1 MRYTTLAV
9 AAFFILIAAA
19 CTRIDQAPTPTESTS
34 AIPTETTGVAAT
46 PVTSPTAT
54 ATPAPTPD
62 VPMDRIATIP
72 WVADGLTAQERF
84 AADALHTI
92 ADASEAAFWEL
103 IGKLWLSDGLV
114 LEERL
119 ALYGLRDIA
128 NSYGPHATDVLRHV
142 VAMPFMETIEDD
154 DSSALSTIAM
164 MAGGSPEIAAQQIL
178 SSEPLVDITD
188 EMTRGVAVRYMDPA
202 VAEFIRGMSWFQDG
216 VTFGAEDLHA
226 VHFYLLAKESPELF
240 DELAA
245 KPWIGETSI
254 ASRQIIKLFAELSG
268 GSGGDPLSALTIAR
282 MTTMEKGGTQA
293 QVILEELARIHR
305 REDGWLA
312 NVLAHPG
319 IETDV
324 TVGNLGKVVIAD
336 LEFESPTLAQGLW
349 GYEWAIDAITSE
361 ETNLISILRLARS
374 DFPEL
379 DAIVI
384 NKGWIQGEIDRDHTR
399 FLRTIVKMKEENHP
413 LLETIVEASW
423 LNADIESNVDDAVRG
438 LIEASELGENAVD
451 ILLDVANEAEDARTA
466 RWAVTSLGRVEW
478 PQIEDLIKV
487 TSLPWV
493 EDGVSEEEADVL
505 WEISFIP
512 NAVPQYVDD
521 TLSLEWIQDDISPR
535 EEKGLDAL
543 VSIAIVSQ
551 NISVQGED
559 YANAYGA
566 LINKPW
572 VRDGMNQAEI
582 DAVEQLRAVGFR
594 AERDGD
600 QLLRKLLAMPFLA
613 QIQGTELQLLEEL
626 GRLLADDDQR
636 DRLIALFSGSSNI
649 PQIDDVFDAN
659 DLHALLEQ

>member
-9 AAFFILIAAA
+9 AAFFILIAVA
-19 CTRIDQAPTPTESTS
+19 CTRIDQTPRPTDTLVATTS
-34 AIPTETTGVAAT
+34 AIPTEMSGSA
-46 PVTSPTAT
+46 

-103 IGKLWLSDGLV
+103 IGKSWLSDGLV

-128 NSYGPHATDVLRHV
+128 NSYGPHAADVLRHIV
-142 VAMPFMETIEDD
+142 VMPFMETIEDD

-254 ASRQIIKLFAELSG
+254 ASRQIIKLFAELSAMK
-268 GSGGDPLSALTIAR
+268 SGDPISALAIAR
-282 MTTMEKGGTQA
+282 MTTMERGGSEA
-293 QVILEELARIHR
+293 QSVVEELTRIHR

-312 NVLAHPG
+312 NILAHPG

-336 LEFESPTLAQGLW
+336 LEFESPTLTHGLW
-349 GYEWAIDAITSE
+349 DYSWAIDAVTPE
-361 ETNLISILRLARS
+361 ERNLIHILRAARP

-379 DAIVI
+379 DSIVI
-384 NKGWIQGEIDRDHTR
+384 DKGWIQGHWVQGEISRDHTR
-399 FLRTIVKMKEENHP
+399 FLKTIVKMKEENHP

-535 EEKGLDAL
+535 EDYALGAL
-543 VSIAIVSQ
+543 VSIAIGSRH
-551 NISVQGED
+551 ISVQGED

-600 QLLRKLLAMPFLA
+600 QLLRRLLAMPFLA
-613 QIQGTELQLLEEL
+613 SVQGTELQLLEEV
-626 GRLLADDDQR
+626 GRLLSDDDQR
-636 DRLIALFSGSSNI
+636 DPVIDLFINSPDI
-649 PQIDDVFDAN
+649 PQIDDGFNAD
-659 DLHALLEQ
+659 DLRALLE

>member
-1 MRYTTLAV
+1 MRHTTLAV
-9 AAFFILIAAA
+9 AVFFILIAAA
-19 CTRIDQAPTPTESTS
+19 CTRIDQAPTPTGPTPV
-34 AIPTETTGVAAT
+34 IPTETAVVA
-46 PVTSPTAT
+46 
-54 ATPAPTPD
+54 ATPAPTPH

-72 WVADGLTAQERF
+72 WVADGLTAQEEF
-84 AADALHTI
+84 ATDALHTI

-103 IGKLWLSDGLV
+103 IGKSWLSDQLV

-119 ALYGLRDIA
+119 ALYELRDIA
-128 NSYGPHATDVLRHV
+128 NSYGPHATDVLRHIV
-142 VAMPFMETIEDD
+142 VMPFMETIEDD

-164 MAGGSPEIAAQQIL
+164 MAGESPEIAAQQIL

-226 VHFYLLAKESPELF
+226 IHFYLLARESPELF

-268 GSGGDPLSALTIAR
+268 GSGGDRVSALTIAR

-319 IETDV
+319 IDSDV
-324 TVGNLGKVVIAD
+324 SVDNLGKVFIAD
-336 LEFESPTLAQGLW
+336 LEFESPTLAHALW
-349 GYEWAIDAITSE
+349 DYDWAIDAVTSE
-361 ETNLISILRLARS
+361 ERYLIRILRLARP

-466 RWAVTSLGRVEW
+466 RWAVTSLGRAEW
-478 PQIEDLIKV
+478 PRIEDLIQV
-487 TSLPWV
+487 TSFPWV
-493 EDGVSEEEADVL
+493 EDGVSREEADVL
-505 WEISFIP
+505 WTVGFIP
-512 NAVPQYVDD
+512 RDVPQYIDD
-521 TLSLEWIQDDISPR
+521 TLSLEWIRDDLTPK
-535 EEKGLDAL
+535 EAHGLDAL
-543 VSIAIVSQ
+543 VGIAIVNQ
-551 NISVQGED
+551 YNRAQGED
-559 YANAYGA
+559 YVHAYGV

-582 DAVEQLRAVGFR
+582 DVVNKLWQAGNAARAQ
-594 AERDGD
+594 GD
-600 QLLRKLLAMPFLA
+600 QLLKRLLEMPFLT
-613 QIQGTELQLLEEL
+613 QIQGTELQLLQEL
-626 GRLLADDDQR
+626 SRLLSDDDQR
-636 DRLIALFSGSSNI
+636 DPVIDLFINSPDI
-649 PQIDDVFDAN
+649 PQIDDGFNAD
-659 DLHALLEQ
+659 DLHALLE

>member
-19 CTRIDQAPTPTESTS
+19 CTRIDQAPAPTESTS
-34 AIPTETTGVAAT
+34 GIPTETTGVAAT

-54 ATPAPTPD
+54 STPAPTPH

-84 AADALHTI
+84 AADALDTI

-103 IGKLWLSDGLV
+103 IGKSWLSDGLV
-114 LEERL
+114 LKERL

-128 NSYGPHATDVLRHV
+128 NSYGPHATDVLRLV

-164 MAGGSPEIAAQQIL
+164 MAGESPEIAAQQIL

-282 MTTMEKGGTQA
+282 MTTMEKGGTEA

-305 REDGWLA
+305 RVDGWLA
-312 NVLAHPG
+312 KVLAHPG
-319 IETDV
+319 IDSDV
-324 TVGNLGKVVIAD
+324 SVDNLGKVFIAD
-336 LEFESPTLAQGLW
+336 LEFESPTLAHALW
-349 GYEWAIDAITSE
+349 NYDWAIDAVTSE
-361 ETNLISILRLARS
+361 ERNLIRILRLARP
-374 DFPEL
+374 DFAEL
-379 DAIVI
+379 DSIVI
-384 NKGWIQGEIDRDHTR
+384 NKGWIQGEISRDHTR
-399 FLRTIVKMKEENHP
+399 FLNTIVQMKEENNP
-413 LLETIVEASW
+413 LLETIIEIPWLTADVESH
-423 LNADIESNVDDAVRG
+423 VDDAVRG
-438 LIEASELGENAVD
+438 LTLANELGENAVD
-451 ILLDVANEAEDARTA
+451 IILKVGDEAEDARTA
-466 RWAVTSLGRVEW
+466 RWAVTSLGLANW

-493 EDGVSEEEADVL
+493 EDGVSEDETDVL
-505 WEISFIP
+505 REIRVIP
-512 NAVPQYVDD
+512 NTVPQYVDD

-535 EEKGLDAL
+535 EEKGLHAL
-543 VSIAIVSQ
+543 VSFAFVSRH
-551 NISVQGED
+551 ISVQGED

-582 DAVEQLRAVGFR
+582 DAVRQLRAVGFR

-600 QLLRKLLAMPFLA
+600 QLLRRLLAMPFLA

-626 GRLLADDDQR
+626 GNLLSDDDQR
-636 DRLIALFSGSSNI
+636 DPVIDLFINSPDI
-649 PQIDDVFDAN
+649 PQIDDAFDAN
-659 DLHALLEQ
+659 DLHALLE